1 MINEAM
7 FEPAHPLPSKDVLA
21 MEKEV
26 QKCPIYRNRKLQ
38 LIRVTKDA
46 ISHAKVSLAPIPK
59 SNATNTKSDIK
70 YGKNYDDR
78 KIGYLIYQ
86 CYRPTTF
93 KEMKEF
99 IHFKLKYTKTPANSH
114 TNNSLSLE

>member
-1 MINEAM
+1 M

-21 MEKEV
+21 METEV
-26 QKCPIYRNRKLQ
+26 QKRPIYRNRKLQ
-38 LIRVTKDA
+38 LIRVTKEA
-46 ISHAKVSLAPIPK
+46 ITKAKVSLAPIPK
-59 SNATNTKSDIK
+59 KNATSTESDIK

-99 IHFKLKYTKTPANSH
+99 IQFKLKYTKTPANSH
-114 TNNSLSLE
+114 INSAFTLE